1 VTSSNRAIT
10 DPCIVFAVRRESM
23 YFRRAYPQ
31 RRRFPGAPCLARF
44 GGSAEQTVL
53 MLETGV
59 GAAAME
65 SAVRWC
71 LSEPR
76 LGEAAYRP
84 RLLLSLGFSGA
95 LRPDLCVGSLVL
107 ATEIVDCEGNC
118 WPALHPTNIAVHK
131 IALGRLLTMPDLIG
145 EPMQKLRLG
154 RQYEALAVDME
165 SSVTARL
172 CHERNIPFACVRAV
186 SDDCDTALSPHLV
199 AILQRGRVSP
209 MRLAALVVRHPSVL
223 VELER
228 LARHTRTAAK
238 NLLAARTL
246 LSALDR

>member
-1 VTSSNRAIT
+1 
-10 DPCIVFAVRRESM
+10 
-23 YFRRAYPQ
+23 
-31 RRRFPGAPCLARF
+31 
-44 GGSAEQTVL
+44 

-59 GAAAME
+59 GAVAME

-95 LRPDLCVGSLVL
+95 LRPELSVGSLVL
-107 ATEIVDCEGNC
+107 ATEIVDSKGNC
-118 WPALHPTNIAVHK
+118 WPALHPTDFAHRM

-145 EPMQKLRLG
+145 ESIEKKRLG

-165 SSVTARL
+165 SAVAARL
-172 CHERNIPFACVRAV
+172 CHERHIPFACVRAV

-199 AILQRGRVSP
+199 ALLQKGRASAL
-209 MRLAALVVRHPSVL
+209 RLAALVLRHPSAL